1 MNDLIIYDNGVCKIA
16 MVLINGFIRYEV
28 RPENKNYGTC
38 TVNMIYTAIDIA
50 KRISK
55 RERKFDKMR

>member
-1 MNDLIIYDNGVCKIA
+1 MKDLIIYDNGACKIA
-16 MVLINGFIRYEV
+16 MVFIDGFVRYEV

-38 TVNMIYTAIDIA
+38 TVNKVYTGIDIA

-55 RERKFDKMR
+55 RERKFDKLR